1 MAQQNVIIVRTYF
14 HGHYCMYRSQ
24 CSAFSV
30 TKVLVLVMVLAPAI
44 LIGQRAPQSAPQSQ
58 NTNGPGTVLYRELL
72 TPSIDPGDVHAIR
85 EVSIQREDIHLSLSD
100 GTIGLMRAIDGRVT
114 GAVFEGVG
122 EILLIAPDRA
132 ERTSLALFT
141 GSAVLEQRF
150 TSAYLRFVDDKLV
163 EQLRAGFRPVEQ
175 SQEFVARWDEPLR
188 ALPRGDALA
197 ILQSLTN
204 TRDAASQFLHV
215 RMAGTELG
223 VFDVYWNTN
232 APEQVAVAQGKAGEK
247 EFFYDTWTS
256 FPMRSVRE
264 KNTAAPPRFDMYDY
278 QIRAGVEPPSYMNA
292 EAQVTLLPRRT
303 GQRTFVMELSRN
315 LQLSDVRADGKPVE
329 FIQNQAIGGSDLAR
343 RGDDLVGI
351 VFPQALP
358 KDQPVRLTFK
368 YSGPVMFNAGNDLL
382 YVGARGTWYPNA
394 GSMFSNFDL
403 TFEFPEDW
411 SLVATGKQV
420 VSKLEGYNHVSRFVT
435 EKPITRAGFNLG
447 KFVTAEAKSNGVTIH
462 AYAAKHVE
470 EALAIHE
477 LRAGKHPEPA
487 REVQQIATQ
496 AANTVNFLSSE
507 LDPFPYSNLE
517 ITQIPGLESQSW
529 PGLVYLSSMAFLDAD
544 ERRAAGVKDP
554 YTEFLLER
562 LMLAHET
569 AHQWWGDAVDWVSYR
584 DEWIIEAL
592 ANYCAL
598 LMLEKKDPKSTRIA
612 LSYYHDQLLQDTGHG
627 MIGDAGPVTLGPR
640 LTSSKFPNAYDRVL
654 YGRGTWLIH
663 MLREMLRQANGKKS
677 DAEFF
682 AALKGLLAQSPNHKI
697 STRDLQAAFEKV
709 MPASLIYEGRKSL
722 DWFFDSWVNGAS
734 IPQFNLEEVKFT
746 PAAAGKVHVSGT
758 IKEGHTGKDTVTA
771 LPIFAVDARGAS
783 HFLAFVFADEPETAF
798 KLTAPQ
804 GTTKILLDPE
814 QMILR
819 R

>member
-1 MAQQNVIIVRTYF
+1 
-14 HGHYCMYRSQ
+14 MYKRQ

-30 TKVLVLVMVLAPAI
+30 TKVLVLLMALAPITLA
-44 LIGQRAPQSAPQSQ
+44 GQGATQSAPQPR
-58 NTNGPGTVLYRELL
+58 TADGPGMALYR
-72 TPSIDPGDVHAIR
+72 DVLASTISPQDIHGIR

-163 EQLRAGFRPVEQ
+163 DQLRAGFRPTEE
-175 SQEFVARWDEPLR
+175 SQEFLTRWDEPVR
-188 ALPRGDALA
+188 ALARGDALA

-204 TRDAASQFLHV
+204 TGEAASQFLHI
-215 RMAGTELG
+215 RMGGTELG

-232 APEQVAVAQGKAGEK
+232 APEQIAVAQGKAGEK
-247 EFFYDTWTS
+247 DFFYDTWTS
-256 FPMRSVRE
+256 FLMRSARE
-264 KNTAAPPRFDMYDY
+264 KNAVAPPRFQLDDY
-278 QIRAGVEPPSYMNA
+278 QIRVGVEPPTYMNA
-292 EAQVTLLPRRT
+292 EAQVTLRPLRA

-315 LQLSDVRADGKPVE
+315 LQLSEVRAAGQPVE

-343 RGDDLVGI
+343 RGDDLVGL
-351 VFPQALP
+351 VFPQALA
-358 KDQPVRLTFK
+358 KDQPVRLAFK
-368 YSGPVMFNAGNDLL
+368 YAGPVMFNAGNDLL
-382 YVGARGTWYPNA
+382 YVGARGTWYPNE
-394 GSMFSNFDL
+394 GPMFSNFDL

-411 SLVATGKQV
+411 ALVATGKQV
-420 VSKLEGYNHVSRFVT
+420 VSKMEGYKHVSRFIT

-447 KFVTAEAKSNGVTIH
+447 KFVTAETKSNGVTIH
-462 AYAAKHVE
+462 AYAARNVE
-470 EALAIHE
+470 EALALHE
-477 LRAGKHPEPA
+477 LRSGRHPEPA
-487 REVQQIATQ
+487 REVQQIATR
-496 AANTVNFLSSE
+496 AADTVKFLSSE

-517 ITQIPGLESQSW
+517 ITQLPGLESQSW
-529 PGLVYLSSMAFLDAD
+529 PGLIYLSSMAFLDAD

-569 AHQWWGDAVDWVSYR
+569 GHQWWGDAVDWVSYR

-598 LMLEKKDPKSTRIA
+598 LMLEKEEPKSTRIA
-612 LSYYHDQLLQDTGHG
+612 LTYYRGQLLQQTDHG
-627 MIGDAGPVTLGPR
+627 IIGDAGPVTLGPR

-663 MLREMLRQANGKKS
+663 MLREMLREANGRKG

-709 MPASLIYEGRKSL
+709 MPASLTYEGKKSL

-734 IPQFNLEEVKFT
+734 IPQFNLEDVKLT
-746 PAAAGKVHVSGT
+746 PAGEKVRVTGT
-758 IKEGHTGKDTVTA
+758 IKQSHTGKDTVTA
-771 LPIFAVDARGAS
+771 IPIFTVNAKGAS

-798 KLTAPQ
+798 KLTAPA
-804 GTTKILLDPE
+804 GTAKILLDPE
-814 QMILR
+814 EMILR